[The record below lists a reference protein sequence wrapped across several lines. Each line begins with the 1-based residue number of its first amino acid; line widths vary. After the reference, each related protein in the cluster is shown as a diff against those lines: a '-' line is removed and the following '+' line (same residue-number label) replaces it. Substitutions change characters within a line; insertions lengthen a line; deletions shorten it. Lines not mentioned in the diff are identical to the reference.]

1 MTKKMKTKVLLII
14 GLHSKGWMCDK
25 LGISYNTLR
34 ERLATESW
42 KKSEIY
48 MIETLYEENKHLF

>member
-1 MTKKMKTKVLLII
+1 MKTKVLLII